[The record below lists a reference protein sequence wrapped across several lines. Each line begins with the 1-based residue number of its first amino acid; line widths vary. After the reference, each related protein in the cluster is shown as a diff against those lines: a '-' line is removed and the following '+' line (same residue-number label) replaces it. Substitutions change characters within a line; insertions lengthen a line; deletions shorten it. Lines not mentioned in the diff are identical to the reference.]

1 MLGVAAAGMR
11 LFSRF
16 ILVGL
21 ANTLLGYTVILGATL
36 ATANA
41 WLGNLIAYVLVVPV
55 SFLSHRRF
63 SFRHDSAPTRA
74 FVRYLPMVV
83 AAYAL
88 NALALGIMLQL
99 GTPVLSAQ
107 ILAMSL
113 YVVVTFLGGRF
124 IVFRPTN
131 A

>member
-16 ILVGL
+16 VLVGL
-21 ANTLLGYTVILGATL
+21 ANTALGYAVILGVTL
-36 ATANA
+36 ATGNA
-41 WLGNLIAYVLVVPV
+41 WLGNLIAYALVVPV
-55 SFLSHRRF
+55 SFISHRRF
-63 SFRHDSAPTRA
+63 SFQHDGAPTQA
-74 FVRYLPMVV
+74 FFRYLPVVV

-88 NALALGIMLQL
+88 NALALGVMLHL
-99 GTPVLSAQ
+99 GAPVLAAQ
-107 ILAMSL
+107 VLAMSL